1 MVTRGLACLAAL
13 AVIGATGPA
22 EAETAVVRTAVNVRT
37 GPGPEHRVVG
47 VLSAGQRI
55 EVVACTQ
62 SRRWCQVS
70 TGNGPGWIYTS
81 YITWSGGADVP
92 TLRNPGAV
100 AATPGAT
107 GAPVDQDAAST
118 STAPQSPPAA
128 ATPQSP
134 AAVAAVPDDEAPR
147 ARTPAPAG
155 SATVPPE
162 TVRSYVASRPDQSVY
177 LEGQVVVGAGL
188 PPVVPLYEVPGYD
201 YRYAFVNDE
210 RVLVD
215 ANRRIVYVFR

>member
-1 MVTRGLACLAAL
+1 MVTRALACFAAL

-47 VLSAGQRI
+47 VLGAGQRI

-62 SRRWCQVS
+62 SRRWCQVA

-81 YITWSGGADVP
+81 YISWSGGAEVP
-92 TLRNPGAV
+92 TMRNPGVV
-100 AATPGAT
+100 ATTPG
-107 GAPVDQDAAST
+107 GAGVPADEDSVSSALP
-118 STAPQSPPAA
+118 APPPAETQPA
-128 ATPQSP
+128 P
-134 AAVAAVPDDEAPR
+134 AAVAALPTDDAPR
-147 ARTPAPAG
+147 AAAPAPAG
-155 SATVPPE
+155 SVTIPPE

-177 LEGQVVVGAGL
+177 LQGEVVVGAGL
-188 PPVVPLYEVPGYD
+188 PAVVPLYDVPDYD